1 MTDSIFIH
9 KASFECHIGLTSAER
24 ATLQEVV
31 IDVDLGIDL
40 SMAGYSD
47 AIKDTLDYR
56 QVWQLLKDC
65 VEGKEFFLVEALSTK
80 VGKVML
86 AHFPP
91 IDSVTIGVTKP
102 LALAAKGV
110 GSVGVRL
117 TVKREH
123 S

>member
-9 KASFECHIGLTSAER
+9 KASFKCHIGITPAER
-24 ATLQEVV
+24 GTPQEVV

-40 SMAGYSD
+40 SVAGCSD
-47 AIKDTLDYR
+47 SIKDTLDYR
-56 QVWQLLKDC
+56 EVWQLLRDC
-65 VEGKEFFLVEALSTK
+65 VAGKEFFLVEALATK
-80 VGKVML
+80 VGNVML
-86 AHFPP
+86 AHFSS
-91 IDSVTIGVTKP
+91 IDSVTVSVTKP

-110 GSVGVRL
+110 GSVGARL

>member
-9 KASFECHIGLTSAER
+9 QASFECHIGVTPAER

-40 SMAGYSD
+40 SAAGRSD
-47 AIKDTLDYR
+47 SMKDTLDYR
-56 QVWQLLKDC
+56 SVWDLLNNC
-65 VEGKEFFLVEALSTK
+65 VVGTEIHLVEALSTK
-80 VGKVML
+80 VGDVLL
-86 AHFPP
+86 AHFPL
-91 IDSVTIGVTKP
+91 IDSVTVGVTKP
-102 LALAAKGV
+102 AALAAKGV

-117 TVKREH
+117 TVTREQ